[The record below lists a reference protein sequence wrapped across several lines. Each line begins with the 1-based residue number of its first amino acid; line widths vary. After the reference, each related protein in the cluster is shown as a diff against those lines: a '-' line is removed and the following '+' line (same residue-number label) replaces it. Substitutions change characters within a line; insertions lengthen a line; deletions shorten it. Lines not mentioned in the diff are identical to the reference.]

1 MAGAARKVEQE
12 DAGRAA
18 ARRRQV
24 LAVASE
30 LFARQ
35 GFEAT
40 SIRDI
45 AAAAG
50 MMSGSLY
57 YHFASKEDLYIAV
70 QDASIS
76 KIFNAVE
83 SAISG
88 IADPWDRLEA
98 AAIDPV
104 DAML

>member
-1 MAGAARKVEQE
+1 MDGTAQKIERE

-24 LAVASE
+24 LTVASE
-30 LFARQ
+30 LFAAK

-45 AAAAG
+45 ATAAG

-57 YHFASKEDLYIAV
+57 YHFASKEELAHAVAFLLDDLSSYITGA
-70 QDASIS
+70 
-76 KIFNAVE
+76 
-83 SAISG
+83 
-88 IADPWDRLEA
+88 LLT
-98 AAIDPV
+98 V
-104 DAML
+104 DGGMSMGG

>member
-1 MAGAARKVEQE
+1 MDGTAQKIERE
-12 DAGRAA
+12 DEGRAA

-24 LAVASE
+24 LTVASE
-30 LFARQ
+30 LFAAK

-45 AAAAG
+45 ATAAG

-83 SAISG
+83 QAIAG

-98 AAIDPV
+98 AA
-104 DAML
+104 A